1 MLLAMILA
9 ATVFLCRQDER
20 QRCMGVKMLSEQDM
34 ENLHAYVYRDYSSG
48 LFYNGQKAAID
59 VASSTIYIA
68 QDIQPESTAE
78 NLPGTLTYGGSSR
91 WIGFAPDERFSDLAA
106 AVADGHA
113 FQLYIANDA
122 GEYMRYQVVFTTL
135 PVLQMDGE
143 IALQDESGK
152 DVYQG
157 TVCLWTPY
165 DKDAARYTVKSGN
178 AQWHV
183 RGNSAETQAKTPWK
197 ISLKDKRGSSRDEN
211 FLNLGS
217 DDDWILNSL
226 VMDDTKMR
234 EQLFMQLWNT
244 LAETEK
250 GNPRMSAGEYVEVV
264 QNQTYM
270 GVYLLQRRVDGK
282 YLQLGT
288 EDVLLKG
295 KNTWVPETIQD
306 GYEIASSS
314 LEEKQTYALME
325 KIWNGEDFSAINK
338 SNFIDTGLFLQYASA
353 KDNSGYKN
361 MFYLFEKEGNS
372 YHLSFI
378 PWDMDMTWGICYV
391 DGISYSYEKSMQ
403 WQKNRMEY
411 EGVIA
416 QYPEVQEQQALRWF
430 SLRESILSTE
440 NVLHTFERINQ
451 SLNVSGARQRD
462 WETWDLRYG
471 GEDSPEQL
479 RRFLEERLILL
490 DNRYQMNLQ

>member
-1 MLLAMILA
+1 MLVMIFA
-9 ATVFLCRQDER
+9 ATVFLCRQDEK
-20 QRCMGVKMLSEQDM
+20 QRCMGVKILSEQEM
-34 ENLHAYVYRDYSSG
+34 ENLHSYVYRDYSSG

-78 NLPGTLTYGGSSR
+78 NLPGTLTYSGSSH
-91 WIGFAPDERFSDLAA
+91 WIGFAPDEGFSDLVA

-135 PVLQMDGE
+135 PVLQMDGD
-143 IALQDESGK
+143 IALQEESGK

-165 DKDAARYTVKSGN
+165 EKNAARYTVKSGN

-183 RGNSAETQAKTPWK
+183 RGRSAATQAKTPWK
-197 ISLKDKRGSSRDEN
+197 ISLKDKKGSNRDEN

-234 EQLFMQLWNT
+234 EQLFMHLWNT
-244 LAETEK
+244 LAETEG

-270 GVYLLQRRVDGK
+270 GIYLLQRRVDGK

-295 KNTWVPETIQD
+295 NSTWVPETIQD
-306 GYEIASSS
+306 GYEIVSSPM
-314 LEEKQTYALME
+314 EEGQTYGLME
-325 KIWNGEDFSAINK
+325 KIWNGEDFSAINR

-353 KDNSGYKN
+353 IDNKGYKN
-361 MFYLFEKEGNS
+361 MFYLFEKEGNN

-378 PWDMDMTWGICYV
+378 PWDVDMTWGIYYTDGFCYAY
-391 DGISYSYEKSMQ
+391 DKSMRVQ
-403 WQKNRMEY
+403 VERMEY
-411 EGVIA
+411 EGVLG

-430 SLRESILSTE
+430 SLRESVLSTE
-440 NVLHTFERINQ
+440 NVLRTFEMINQ
-451 SLNVSGARQRD
+451 NLNDSGARQRD
-462 WETWDLRYG
+462 WETWGLCHN

-479 RRFLEERLILL
+479 RRFLEERLSLL
-490 DNRYQMNLQ
+490 DDRYQMNLQ